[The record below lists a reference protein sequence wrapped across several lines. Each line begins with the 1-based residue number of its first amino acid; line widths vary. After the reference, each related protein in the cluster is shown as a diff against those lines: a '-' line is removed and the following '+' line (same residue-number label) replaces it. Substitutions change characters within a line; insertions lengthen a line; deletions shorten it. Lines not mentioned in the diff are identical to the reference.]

1 MNIFKIAI
9 KGLRHRALNTFLS
22 VLILAFGLG
31 LIMVMLSAQEKFEK
45 LFTKNIEG
53 IDLVVGAKGS
63 PLQLI
68 LSSVYQI
75 DAPTGNIPLAEFRK
89 LQKNPMVEKAIPLS
103 FGDNYMGFRIVG
115 TSQDYYEHYELNL
128 ENGNWFGSS
137 LEVVLGAEVA
147 EKTGLQIGDEF
158 SGSHGLAEEGETHD
172 EANYKVVGIMAPSG
186 TVADKL
192 ILTPLESVWQIH
204 AHNEGESHQHAEHE
218 HDQKREI
225 TAGLISYKTAMAT
238 MMLPR
243 LVNEKTSMQ
252 AAMPAIEI
260 NRLFTLAEGLVRFLN
275 ALGYLL
281 VFISAI
287 SVFTAL
293 LQSQK
298 DEEPQLAYLR
308 TLGYSRMKVF
318 SLILLK
324 GLLLGI
330 TGFAAAWVLSE
341 VTLYLVDV
349 HLNEQVVATE
359 TWYVFRIH
367 HLFLLVLILALTLLS
382 SLWPAWRAYRI
393 NISKTLANA

>member
-1 MNIFKIAI
+1 MSILKIAI

-31 LIMVMLSAQEKFEK
+31 LIMVMLSAQDKFER

-68 LSSVYQI
+68 LSAVYQI
-75 DAPTGNIPLAEFRK
+75 DAPTGNIPLEEFES

-103 FGDNYMGFRIVG
+103 YGDNYQGFRIVG
-115 TSQDYYEHYELNL
+115 TTLDYPEHYAMQL
-128 ENGNWFGSS
+128 EKGAWFNSGM
-137 LEVVLGAEVA
+137 EVILGAEVSQ
-147 EKTGLQIGDEF
+147 KTGLQLGDEF
-158 SGSHGLAEEGETHD
+158 NGSHGLSTEGEKHA
-172 EANYKVVGIMAPSG
+172 EAPYQVVGILEASG

-204 AHNEGESHQHAEHE
+204 AHHESEGHQHEEHE
-218 HDQKREI
+218 HEEKREI
-225 TAGLISYKTAMAT
+225 TAGLLSYKTAMAT

-243 LVNEKTSMQ
+243 MVNEKTSMQ

-260 NRLFTLAEGLVRFLN
+260 NRLFTLAEGLVSFLN

-318 SLILLK
+318 ALVLLK
-324 GLLLGI
+324 GLLLGL
-330 TGFAAAWVLSE
+330 TGFAAAWVMSE
-341 VTLYLVDV
+341 ATLYLLDLY
-349 HLNEQVVATE
+349 LNDQVVATDQ
-359 TWYVFRIH
+359 WSAFKRH
-367 HLFLLVLILALTLLS
+367 HLFLLALILALTLLS